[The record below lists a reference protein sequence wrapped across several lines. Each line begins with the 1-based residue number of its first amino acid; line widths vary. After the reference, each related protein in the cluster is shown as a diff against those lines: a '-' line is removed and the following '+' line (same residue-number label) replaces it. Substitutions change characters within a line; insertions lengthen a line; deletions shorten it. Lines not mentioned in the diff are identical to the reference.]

1 MAVPGVTT
9 SPLSDP
15 TGLPPG
21 HLQLLGVGLSGGEF
35 NEDPQHPEAAILNQ
49 DYVYPT
55 HSEFDYYSSIGMNTI
70 RLITS
75 WERLQ
80 PTQNGPLDAFQMSKV
95 DDLVNYAAK
104 DNLNVVI
111 DNHNYGYRNQDPN
124 RNGGDLIGS
133 SNVPSSALAN
143 FWSQVATRYVNDP
156 NVIYGIMNEP
166 HDQTPQAEAAINQDS
181 INAIRATGST
191 QEILVPGTYFT
202 AASSWVTSG
211 NAAAEAT
218 VTDPG
223 HNMAF
228 ELHQYLDADQSG
240 THNTV
245 VSPTIGPERL
255 ADATAW
261 AAATGNRLFLGEIG
275 AASDPASL
283 TALKNTLDF
292 VQQNSN
298 VWQGVTYFGSG
309 PWYGGYMFGT
319 DPDQNGPRPQAQ
331 LLAQYAPNLLAG
343 ATGATGATAPTGATG
358 AVGGDTGATGATAPT
373 GATGAVGGDTGAT
386 GATAPTGATGAVG
399 GDTGAT
405 GATAPTGATGAVGGD
420 TGATGATGAVGG
432 DTGATGA
439 TAPTGAI
446 GAVGGDTGA
455 TGATGAVGGDT
466 GATGATATT
475 GATDTTETTGIP
487 ASTAATDVTGTTG
500 HTTAKISPDTV
511 SPTGQSESITFFN
524 DSSASTSAG
533 TAAHT
538 SSGSASNLLAPAL
551 AGDLL
556 VSPMSSV
563 TDTQAQGSMPA
574 LVTPTPANPVA
585 TFLTNQPDSTNGTPQ
600 IVLNTQGMP

>member
-343 ATGATGATAPTGATG
+343 ATGATGA
-358 AVGGDTGATGATAPT
+358 
-373 GATGAVGGDTGAT
+373 VGGDTGAT

-439 TAPTGAI
+439 TA
-446 GAVGGDTGA
+446 
-455 TGATGAVGGDT
+455 
-466 GATGATATT
+466 TT
-475 GATDTTETTGIP
+475 GATDTTGTTGIP

>member
-343 ATGATGATAPTGATG
+343 ATGATGA
-358 AVGGDTGATGATAPT
+358 VGGDTGATGATAPT

-386 GATAPTGATGAVG
+386 GATA
-399 GDTGAT
+399 
-405 GATAPTGATGAVGGD
+405 
-420 TGATGATGAVGG
+420 
-432 DTGATGA
+432 
-439 TAPTGAI
+439 
-446 GAVGGDTGA
+446 
-455 TGATGAVGGDT
+455 
-466 GATGATATT
+466 TT
-475 GATDTTETTGIP
+475 GATDTTGTTGIP

>member
-245 VSPTIGPERL
+245 VSPTIGPEWL

-343 ATGATGATAPTGATG
+343 ATGATGAVGGDTGATGATAPTGATGAVGGDTGATGATG

-439 TAPTGAI
+439 TA
-446 GAVGGDTGA
+446 
-455 TGATGAVGGDT
+455 
-466 GATGATATT
+466 TT
-475 GATDTTETTGIP
+475 GATDTTGTTGIP